1 MIELNEISKVKAL
14 DILKSYV
21 GDNPYIL
28 ELKRT
33 REKKSFLP
41 ITENQANYI
50 INNHT
55 FQVKE
60 VNKFLDL
67 TNFFR
72 NSLMRQFNI
81 SIQIEKILIEKIVG
95 EQEKVYHAQV
105 KLLKNRDSELIWLPK
120 AQLNEDLFRVIP
132 EVNVEWGKYSS
143 RLPMKHQEEA
153 IIKLLQHDKFLL
165 LDTPGLG
172 KTASSIIAALE
183 SGVKKILVI
192 CPASLKLNWKKEIS
206 IYDDSENVSIIQR
219 EWIPNKWTII
229 NYDILDKFNT
239 IEKPK
244 KGKKPKFKFQEY
256 DEVAINNHIIDEKF
270 DLIICDECFQYNTLV
285 DTNIGKLPIGKI
297 VEKCMDV
304 EILSLNLNTNQ
315 LEYKKIDRWIKKEND
330 IILRIKYQNELF
342 IECTPNHKVYVKNK
356 GYIKAEDIKVYD
368 ELYMLQQ
375 TTISETDMEERDVL
389 LKGLCPNRKRKKGLG
404 KREIKKTSFNNKL
417 SRMSKRSVNQK
428 LFKRGAKILWK
439 ILFSEME
446 DETNGNKGEGVFG
459 RSIKKNKSKSKI
471 KLFKKSGKSEK
482 KFRTNEK
489 RKSDVYTEKYR
500 QNEKFFKGKDFP
512 IERREWETDKPTSK
526 NKKLF
531 IRRLG
536 DGVSYK
542 NKRCDE
548 RFQIVTNIIQSRYWK
563 SKIKNSYRN
572 RWEFSQNKKMEIF
585 GQKKNRSI
593 KFVRV
598 ESIEILE
605 SGSNESNRKLFNGDK
620 SVYNIEVRDNHNYFA
635 DNILVSNCHY
645 LKASSSNRT
654 KHVKKIIKSI
664 KKRWFLTG
672 TPITNKPVD
681 LFSLLSMVEHP
692 LSTNYNSF
700 LYSYCNAKTM
710 IIKGRKIIK
719 ADGASNLEELNR
731 RIKPVSIRR
740 RKEDVLDLP
749 DKIISPVYIELDD
762 DEKIDYDS
770 SVERYIQMREEQGKN
785 VSYAKKL
792 VELSVLRRWVAE
804 KKLKHTKELIN
815 NSLEGDKKVIVF
827 TDYTSVVNTLK
838 EEYKDICVVINGE
851 TSQKDRQKAVED
863 FQNNPNVRLFIGNTV
878 AAGVGLT
885 LTAAEVVIVND
896 LNYTPA
902 NIDQSLDRAY
912 RIGQT
917 KDVICYFP
925 LFDDTVD
932 TIVYE
937 VLDKKRSIINMAID
951 GVIDNKGVVEEIIEK
966 IDAKY
971 NK

>member
-132 EVNVEWGKYSS
+132 EVNVDWNKYSS

-183 SGVKKILVI
+183 SNVKKILVI

-219 EWIPNKWTII
+219 EWTPNKWTII

-256 DEVAINNHIIDEKF
+256 DEEVINNHIINEKF
-270 DLIICDECFQYNTLV
+270 DLIIIDE
-285 DTNIGKLPIGKI
+285 
-297 VEKCMDV
+297 
-304 EILSLNLNTNQ
+304 S
-315 LEYKKIDRWIKKEND
+315 
-330 IILRIKYQNELF
+330 
-342 IECTPNHKVYVKNK
+342 
-356 GYIKAEDIKVYD
+356 
-368 ELYMLQQ
+368 
-375 TTISETDMEERDVL
+375 
-389 LKGLCPNRKRKKGLG
+389 
-404 KREIKKTSFNNKL
+404 
-417 SRMSKRSVNQK
+417 
-428 LFKRGAKILWK
+428 
-439 ILFSEME
+439 
-446 DETNGNKGEGVFG
+446 
-459 RSIKKNKSKSKI
+459 
-471 KLFKKSGKSEK
+471 
-482 KFRTNEK
+482 
-489 RKSDVYTEKYR
+489 
-500 QNEKFFKGKDFP
+500 
-512 IERREWETDKPTSK
+512 
-526 NKKLF
+526 
-531 IRRLG
+531 
-536 DGVSYK
+536 
-542 NKRCDE
+542 
-548 RFQIVTNIIQSRYWK
+548 
-563 SKIKNSYRN
+563 
-572 RWEFSQNKKMEIF
+572 
-585 GQKKNRSI
+585 
-593 KFVRV
+593 
-598 ESIEILE
+598 
-605 SGSNESNRKLFNGDK
+605 
-620 SVYNIEVRDNHNYFA
+620 
-635 DNILVSNCHY
+635 HY

-804 KKLKHTKELIN
+804 NKLKHTKELIN

-896 LNYTPA
+896 LNWTPA
-902 NIDQSLDRAY
+902 NVDQSLDRAY

-925 LFDDTVD
+925 LFDDTID

-937 VLDKKRSIINMAID
+937 VLDKKRDIINMAID
-951 GVIDNKGVVEEIIEK
+951 GVIDNKGVIEEVINRLDEK
-966 IDAKY
+966 FK
-971 NK
+971 K

>member
-1 MIELNEISKVKAL
+1 MIELNDIAKVKAL
-14 DILKSYV
+14 DLLKSYV

-28 ELKRT
+28 ELKKT

-50 INNHT
+50 INNHN

-81 SIQIEKILIEKIVG
+81 TNQIEKILIEKIVG

-105 KLLKNRDSELIWLPK
+105 KLFKNRDSELIWLPK

-132 EVNVEWGKYSS
+132 EVNVDWNKYSS

-153 IIKLLQHDKFLL
+153 IIKLLQNDNFLL

-183 SGVKKILVI
+183 SDAKKILVI

-206 IYDDSENVSIIQR
+206 IYDDSDNVSIIQR
-219 EWIPNKWTII
+219 EWKPNKWTII

-256 DEVAINNHIIDEKF
+256 DEVAVNNHILNEKF
-270 DLIICDECFQYNTLV
+270 DLIICDE
-285 DTNIGKLPIGKI
+285 
-297 VEKCMDV
+297 
-304 EILSLNLNTNQ
+304 
-315 LEYKKIDRWIKKEND
+315 
-330 IILRIKYQNELF
+330 
-342 IECTPNHKVYVKNK
+342 
-356 GYIKAEDIKVYD
+356 A
-368 ELYMLQQ
+368 
-375 TTISETDMEERDVL
+375 
-389 LKGLCPNRKRKKGLG
+389 
-404 KREIKKTSFNNKL
+404 
-417 SRMSKRSVNQK
+417 
-428 LFKRGAKILWK
+428 
-439 ILFSEME
+439 
-446 DETNGNKGEGVFG
+446 
-459 RSIKKNKSKSKI
+459 
-471 KLFKKSGKSEK
+471 
-482 KFRTNEK
+482 
-489 RKSDVYTEKYR
+489 
-500 QNEKFFKGKDFP
+500 
-512 IERREWETDKPTSK
+512 
-526 NKKLF
+526 
-531 IRRLG
+531 
-536 DGVSYK
+536 
-542 NKRCDE
+542 
-548 RFQIVTNIIQSRYWK
+548 
-563 SKIKNSYRN
+563 
-572 RWEFSQNKKMEIF
+572 
-585 GQKKNRSI
+585 
-593 KFVRV
+593 
-598 ESIEILE
+598 
-605 SGSNESNRKLFNGDK
+605 
-620 SVYNIEVRDNHNYFA
+620 
-635 DNILVSNCHY
+635 HY
-645 LKASSSNRT
+645 LKSSSSNRT
-654 KHVKKIIKSI
+654 KHVKKIVKTI

-710 IIKGRKIIK
+710 IIKGRRIIK

-749 DKIISPVYIELDD
+749 DKIISPIYLQLDD
-762 DEKIDYDS
+762 DDKIDYDS

-804 KKLKHTKELIN
+804 NKLKHTKELIN
-815 NSLEGDKKVIVF
+815 NSLESDKKVIVF

-863 FQNNPNVRLFIGNTV
+863 FQNNSNVRLFIGNTV

-896 LNYTPA
+896 LNWTPA
-902 NIDQSLDRAY
+902 NVDQSLDRAF

-925 LFDDTVD
+925 LFDDTID

-937 VLDKKRSIINMAID
+937 VLDKKRDIINMAID
-951 GVIDNKGVVEEIIEK
+951 GVIDNKGVIEEV
-966 IDAKY
+966 IDRLDKKY
-971 NK
+971 KK

>member
-1 MIELNEISKVKAL
+1 MIELNDIAKVKAL
-14 DILKSYV
+14 DLLKSYV

-81 SIQIEKILIEKIVG
+81 TTQIEKILIEKIVG

-132 EVNVEWGKYSS
+132 EVNVEWDRYSS
-143 RLPMKHQEEA
+143 RFPMKHQEEA
-153 IIKLLQHDKFLL
+153 IIKLLQNDKFLL

-183 SGVKKILVI
+183 SDAKKILVI

-206 IYDDSENVSIIQR
+206 IYDDSDNVSIIQR
-219 EWIPNKWTII
+219 EWKPNKWTII

-256 DEVAINNHIIDEKF
+256 DEVAVNNQILNEKF
-270 DLIICDECFQYNTLV
+270 DLIICDE
-285 DTNIGKLPIGKI
+285 
-297 VEKCMDV
+297 
-304 EILSLNLNTNQ
+304 
-315 LEYKKIDRWIKKEND
+315 
-330 IILRIKYQNELF
+330 
-342 IECTPNHKVYVKNK
+342 
-356 GYIKAEDIKVYD
+356 A
-368 ELYMLQQ
+368 
-375 TTISETDMEERDVL
+375 
-389 LKGLCPNRKRKKGLG
+389 
-404 KREIKKTSFNNKL
+404 
-417 SRMSKRSVNQK
+417 
-428 LFKRGAKILWK
+428 
-439 ILFSEME
+439 
-446 DETNGNKGEGVFG
+446 
-459 RSIKKNKSKSKI
+459 
-471 KLFKKSGKSEK
+471 
-482 KFRTNEK
+482 
-489 RKSDVYTEKYR
+489 
-500 QNEKFFKGKDFP
+500 
-512 IERREWETDKPTSK
+512 
-526 NKKLF
+526 
-531 IRRLG
+531 
-536 DGVSYK
+536 
-542 NKRCDE
+542 
-548 RFQIVTNIIQSRYWK
+548 
-563 SKIKNSYRN
+563 
-572 RWEFSQNKKMEIF
+572 
-585 GQKKNRSI
+585 
-593 KFVRV
+593 
-598 ESIEILE
+598 
-605 SGSNESNRKLFNGDK
+605 
-620 SVYNIEVRDNHNYFA
+620 
-635 DNILVSNCHY
+635 HY
-645 LKASSSNRT
+645 LKSSSSNRT
-654 KHVKKIIKSI
+654 KHVKKIAKTI

-710 IIKGRKIIK
+710 MIKGRRIIK

-749 DKIISPVYIELDD
+749 DKIISPIYLQLDD
-762 DEKIDYDS
+762 DDKIDYDS

-804 KKLKHTKELIN
+804 NKLKHTKELIN
-815 NSLEGDKKVIVF
+815 NSLESDKKVIVF
-827 TDYTSVVNTLK
+827 TDYTSVVNTLR

-896 LNYTPA
+896 LNWTPA
-902 NIDQSLDRAY
+902 NVDQSLDRAF

-925 LFDDTVD
+925 LFDDTID

-937 VLDKKRSIINMAID
+937 VLDKKRDIINMAID
-951 GVIDNKGVVEEIIEK
+951 GVIDNKGVIEEV
-966 IDAKY
+966 IDRLDNKY
-971 NK
+971 KK

>member
-81 SIQIEKILIEKIVG
+81 TTQIDKILIEKIVG

-132 EVNVEWGKYSS
+132 EVNVDWNRYSS
-143 RLPMKHQEEA
+143 RIPMKHQEEA
-153 IIKLLQHDKFLL
+153 ITKLLQHDKFLL

-183 SGVKKILVI
+183 SNVKKILVI

-206 IYDDSENVSIIQR
+206 IYDDSDNVSIIQR
-219 EWIPNKWTII
+219 EWKPNKWTII

-256 DEVAINNHIIDEKF
+256 DEVAINNQILNEKF
-270 DLIICDECFQYNTLV
+270 DLIICDE
-285 DTNIGKLPIGKI
+285 
-297 VEKCMDV
+297 
-304 EILSLNLNTNQ
+304 
-315 LEYKKIDRWIKKEND
+315 
-330 IILRIKYQNELF
+330 
-342 IECTPNHKVYVKNK
+342 
-356 GYIKAEDIKVYD
+356 A
-368 ELYMLQQ
+368 
-375 TTISETDMEERDVL
+375 
-389 LKGLCPNRKRKKGLG
+389 
-404 KREIKKTSFNNKL
+404 
-417 SRMSKRSVNQK
+417 
-428 LFKRGAKILWK
+428 
-439 ILFSEME
+439 
-446 DETNGNKGEGVFG
+446 
-459 RSIKKNKSKSKI
+459 
-471 KLFKKSGKSEK
+471 
-482 KFRTNEK
+482 
-489 RKSDVYTEKYR
+489 
-500 QNEKFFKGKDFP
+500 
-512 IERREWETDKPTSK
+512 
-526 NKKLF
+526 
-531 IRRLG
+531 
-536 DGVSYK
+536 
-542 NKRCDE
+542 
-548 RFQIVTNIIQSRYWK
+548 
-563 SKIKNSYRN
+563 
-572 RWEFSQNKKMEIF
+572 
-585 GQKKNRSI
+585 
-593 KFVRV
+593 
-598 ESIEILE
+598 
-605 SGSNESNRKLFNGDK
+605 
-620 SVYNIEVRDNHNYFA
+620 
-635 DNILVSNCHY
+635 HY
-645 LKASSSNRT
+645 LKSSSSNRT
-654 KHVKKIIKSI
+654 KHVKKIVKSI

-710 IIKGRKIIK
+710 MIKGRRIIK

-762 DEKIDYDS
+762 DDKVDYET

-785 VSYAKKL
+785 ISYAKKL

-815 NSLEGDKKVIVF
+815 KSLESDKKVIVF

-896 LNYTPA
+896 LNWTPA
-902 NIDQSLDRAY
+902 NVDQSLDRAF

-925 LFDDTVD
+925 LFDDTID

-937 VLDKKRSIINMAID
+937 VLDKKRDIINMAID
-951 GVIDNKGVVEEIIEK
+951 GVIDNKGVIEEVIDRLDEK
-966 IDAKY
+966 FK
-971 NK
+971 K

>member
-1 MIELNEISKVKAL
+1 MIELNNIAKVKAL
-14 DILKSYV
+14 DILKSYE
-21 GDNPYIL
+21 GNNPYIL

-50 INNHT
+50 INNHK
-55 FQVKE
+55 FQVKD

-81 SIQIEKILIEKIVG
+81 TTQIEKILIEKIVG

-105 KLLKNRDSELIWLPK
+105 KLLKNRPSELIWIPK

-132 EVNVEWGKYSS
+132 EVNVDWNKYSS

-153 IIKLLQHDKFLL
+153 IIKLLQNDRFLL

-183 SGVKKILVI
+183 SGVKKILIV

-206 IYDDSENVSIIQR
+206 IYDNPNNVSIIQR

-229 NYDILDKFNT
+229 NYDILEKFNT

-256 DEVAINNHIIDEKF
+256 DEVAVNNQIINEKF
-270 DLIICDECFQYNTLV
+270 DLIICDE
-285 DTNIGKLPIGKI
+285 
-297 VEKCMDV
+297 
-304 EILSLNLNTNQ
+304 
-315 LEYKKIDRWIKKEND
+315 
-330 IILRIKYQNELF
+330 
-342 IECTPNHKVYVKNK
+342 
-356 GYIKAEDIKVYD
+356 A
-368 ELYMLQQ
+368 
-375 TTISETDMEERDVL
+375 
-389 LKGLCPNRKRKKGLG
+389 
-404 KREIKKTSFNNKL
+404 
-417 SRMSKRSVNQK
+417 
-428 LFKRGAKILWK
+428 
-439 ILFSEME
+439 
-446 DETNGNKGEGVFG
+446 
-459 RSIKKNKSKSKI
+459 
-471 KLFKKSGKSEK
+471 
-482 KFRTNEK
+482 
-489 RKSDVYTEKYR
+489 
-500 QNEKFFKGKDFP
+500 
-512 IERREWETDKPTSK
+512 
-526 NKKLF
+526 
-531 IRRLG
+531 
-536 DGVSYK
+536 
-542 NKRCDE
+542 
-548 RFQIVTNIIQSRYWK
+548 
-563 SKIKNSYRN
+563 
-572 RWEFSQNKKMEIF
+572 
-585 GQKKNRSI
+585 
-593 KFVRV
+593 
-598 ESIEILE
+598 
-605 SGSNESNRKLFNGDK
+605 
-620 SVYNIEVRDNHNYFA
+620 
-635 DNILVSNCHY
+635 HY
-645 LKASSSNRT
+645 LKSSSANRT
-654 KHVKKIIKSI
+654 KHVKKIVKSV
-664 KKRWFLTG
+664 KKKWFLTG

-681 LFSLLSMVEHP
+681 LFSLLFMVEHP

-710 IIKGRKIIK
+710 MIKGRRIIK

-749 DKIISPVYIELDD
+749 DKIISPIYIELDD
-762 DEKIDYDS
+762 DDKIDYES

-785 VSYAKKL
+785 ITYAKKL

-804 KKLKHTKELIN
+804 NKLKHTKELIN
-815 NSLEGDKKVIVF
+815 NSLETDKKVIVF

-851 TSQKDRQKAVED
+851 TSQKDRQQAVED
-863 FQNNPNVRLFIGNTV
+863 FQNNPNIRLFIGNTV

-896 LNYTPA
+896 LNFTPA

-925 LFDDTVD
+925 LFDNTVD

-937 VLDKKRSIINMAID
+937 ILDKKRAIINMAID
-951 GVIDNKGVVEEIIEK
+951 GVIDSKGVIEEILEK
-966 IDAKY
+966 IDEKL
-971 NK
+971 KK

>member
-1 MIELNEISKVKAL
+1 MIELNDIAKVKAL
-14 DILKSYV
+14 DLLKSYV

-28 ELKRT
+28 ELKKT

-50 INNHT
+50 INNHN

-81 SIQIEKILIEKIVG
+81 TNQIEKILIEKIVG

-105 KLLKNRDSELIWLPK
+105 KLFKNRDSELIWLPK

-132 EVNVEWGKYSS
+132 EVNVDWNKYSS

-153 IIKLLQHDKFLL
+153 IIKLLQNDNFLL

-183 SGVKKILVI
+183 SDAKKILVI

-206 IYDDSENVSIIQR
+206 IYDDSDNVSIIQR
-219 EWIPNKWTII
+219 EWKPNKWTII

-244 KGKKPKFKFQEY
+244 KEKKPKFKFQEY
-256 DEVAINNHIIDEKF
+256 DEVAVNNQILNEQF
-270 DLIICDECFQYNTLV
+270 DLIICDE
-285 DTNIGKLPIGKI
+285 
-297 VEKCMDV
+297 
-304 EILSLNLNTNQ
+304 
-315 LEYKKIDRWIKKEND
+315 
-330 IILRIKYQNELF
+330 
-342 IECTPNHKVYVKNK
+342 
-356 GYIKAEDIKVYD
+356 A
-368 ELYMLQQ
+368 
-375 TTISETDMEERDVL
+375 
-389 LKGLCPNRKRKKGLG
+389 
-404 KREIKKTSFNNKL
+404 
-417 SRMSKRSVNQK
+417 
-428 LFKRGAKILWK
+428 
-439 ILFSEME
+439 
-446 DETNGNKGEGVFG
+446 
-459 RSIKKNKSKSKI
+459 
-471 KLFKKSGKSEK
+471 
-482 KFRTNEK
+482 
-489 RKSDVYTEKYR
+489 
-500 QNEKFFKGKDFP
+500 
-512 IERREWETDKPTSK
+512 
-526 NKKLF
+526 
-531 IRRLG
+531 
-536 DGVSYK
+536 
-542 NKRCDE
+542 
-548 RFQIVTNIIQSRYWK
+548 
-563 SKIKNSYRN
+563 
-572 RWEFSQNKKMEIF
+572 
-585 GQKKNRSI
+585 
-593 KFVRV
+593 
-598 ESIEILE
+598 
-605 SGSNESNRKLFNGDK
+605 
-620 SVYNIEVRDNHNYFA
+620 
-635 DNILVSNCHY
+635 HY
-645 LKASSSNRT
+645 LKSSSSNRT
-654 KHVKKIIKSI
+654 KHVKKIAKTI

-710 IIKGRKIIK
+710 MIKGRRIIK

-749 DKIISPVYIELDD
+749 DKIISPIYLQLDD
-762 DEKIDYDS
+762 DDKIDYDS

-804 KKLKHTKELIN
+804 NKLKHTKELIN
-815 NSLEGDKKVIVF
+815 NSLESDKKVIVF
-827 TDYTSVVNTLK
+827 TDYTSVVNTLR

-951 GVIDNKGVVEEIIEK
+951 GVIDNKGVIEEIIER

>member
-1 MIELNEISKVKAL
+1 MIELNDIAKVKAL
-14 DILKSYV
+14 DLLKSYV

-28 ELKRT
+28 ELKKT

-50 INNHT
+50 INNHN

-81 SIQIEKILIEKIVG
+81 TNQIEKILIEKIVG

-105 KLLKNRDSELIWLPK
+105 KLFKNRDSELIWLPK

-132 EVNVEWGKYSS
+132 EVNVDWNKYSS

-153 IIKLLQHDKFLL
+153 IIKLLQNDNFLL

-183 SGVKKILVI
+183 SDAKKILVI

-206 IYDDSENVSIIQR
+206 IYDDSDNVSIIQR
-219 EWIPNKWTII
+219 EWKPNKWTII

-256 DEVAINNHIIDEKF
+256 DEVAVNNQILNEQF
-270 DLIICDECFQYNTLV
+270 DLIICDE
-285 DTNIGKLPIGKI
+285 
-297 VEKCMDV
+297 
-304 EILSLNLNTNQ
+304 
-315 LEYKKIDRWIKKEND
+315 
-330 IILRIKYQNELF
+330 
-342 IECTPNHKVYVKNK
+342 
-356 GYIKAEDIKVYD
+356 A
-368 ELYMLQQ
+368 
-375 TTISETDMEERDVL
+375 
-389 LKGLCPNRKRKKGLG
+389 
-404 KREIKKTSFNNKL
+404 
-417 SRMSKRSVNQK
+417 
-428 LFKRGAKILWK
+428 
-439 ILFSEME
+439 
-446 DETNGNKGEGVFG
+446 
-459 RSIKKNKSKSKI
+459 
-471 KLFKKSGKSEK
+471 
-482 KFRTNEK
+482 
-489 RKSDVYTEKYR
+489 
-500 QNEKFFKGKDFP
+500 
-512 IERREWETDKPTSK
+512 
-526 NKKLF
+526 
-531 IRRLG
+531 
-536 DGVSYK
+536 
-542 NKRCDE
+542 
-548 RFQIVTNIIQSRYWK
+548 
-563 SKIKNSYRN
+563 
-572 RWEFSQNKKMEIF
+572 
-585 GQKKNRSI
+585 
-593 KFVRV
+593 
-598 ESIEILE
+598 
-605 SGSNESNRKLFNGDK
+605 
-620 SVYNIEVRDNHNYFA
+620 
-635 DNILVSNCHY
+635 HY
-645 LKASSSNRT
+645 LKSSSSNRT
-654 KHVKKIIKSI
+654 KHVKKIAKTI

-710 IIKGRKIIK
+710 MIKGRRIIK

-749 DKIISPVYIELDD
+749 DKIISPIYLQLDD
-762 DEKIDYDS
+762 DDKIDYDS

-804 KKLKHTKELIN
+804 NKLKHTKELIN
-815 NSLEGDKKVIVF
+815 NSLESDKKVIVF
-827 TDYTSVVNTLK
+827 TDYTSVVNTLR

-896 LNYTPA
+896 LNWTPA
-902 NIDQSLDRAY
+902 NVDQSLDRAF

-925 LFDDTVD
+925 LFDDTID

-937 VLDKKRSIINMAID
+937 VLDKKRDIINMAID
-951 GVIDNKGVVEEIIEK
+951 GVIDNKGVIEEV
-966 IDAKY
+966 IDRLDKKY
-971 NK
+971 KK

>member
-1 MIELNEISKVKAL
+1 MIELNDIAKVKAL
-14 DILKSYV
+14 DLLKSYV

-28 ELKRT
+28 ELKKT

-50 INNHT
+50 INNHN

-81 SIQIEKILIEKIVG
+81 TNQIEKILIEKIVG

-105 KLLKNRDSELIWLPK
+105 KLFKNRDSELIWLPK

-132 EVNVEWGKYSS
+132 EVNVDWNKYSS

-153 IIKLLQHDKFLL
+153 IIKLLQNDNFLL

-183 SGVKKILVI
+183 SDAKKILVI

-206 IYDDSENVSIIQR
+206 IYDDSDNVSIIQR
-219 EWIPNKWTII
+219 EWKPNKWTII

-256 DEVAINNHIIDEKF
+256 DEVAVNNHILNEKF
-270 DLIICDECFQYNTLV
+270 DLIICDE
-285 DTNIGKLPIGKI
+285 
-297 VEKCMDV
+297 
-304 EILSLNLNTNQ
+304 
-315 LEYKKIDRWIKKEND
+315 
-330 IILRIKYQNELF
+330 
-342 IECTPNHKVYVKNK
+342 
-356 GYIKAEDIKVYD
+356 A
-368 ELYMLQQ
+368 
-375 TTISETDMEERDVL
+375 
-389 LKGLCPNRKRKKGLG
+389 
-404 KREIKKTSFNNKL
+404 
-417 SRMSKRSVNQK
+417 
-428 LFKRGAKILWK
+428 
-439 ILFSEME
+439 
-446 DETNGNKGEGVFG
+446 
-459 RSIKKNKSKSKI
+459 
-471 KLFKKSGKSEK
+471 
-482 KFRTNEK
+482 
-489 RKSDVYTEKYR
+489 
-500 QNEKFFKGKDFP
+500 
-512 IERREWETDKPTSK
+512 
-526 NKKLF
+526 
-531 IRRLG
+531 
-536 DGVSYK
+536 
-542 NKRCDE
+542 
-548 RFQIVTNIIQSRYWK
+548 
-563 SKIKNSYRN
+563 
-572 RWEFSQNKKMEIF
+572 
-585 GQKKNRSI
+585 
-593 KFVRV
+593 
-598 ESIEILE
+598 
-605 SGSNESNRKLFNGDK
+605 
-620 SVYNIEVRDNHNYFA
+620 
-635 DNILVSNCHY
+635 HY
-645 LKASSSNRT
+645 LKSSSSNRT
-654 KHVKKIIKSI
+654 KHVKKIAKTI

-710 IIKGRKIIK
+710 IIKGRRIIK

-749 DKIISPVYIELDD
+749 DKIISPIYLQLDD
-762 DEKIDYDS
+762 DDKIDYDS

-804 KKLKHTKELIN
+804 NKLKHTKELIN
-815 NSLEGDKKVIVF
+815 NSLESDKKVIVF
-827 TDYTSVVNTLK
+827 TDYTSVVNTLR

-896 LNYTPA
+896 LNWTPA
-902 NIDQSLDRAY
+902 NVDQSLDRAF

-925 LFDDTVD
+925 LFDDTID

-937 VLDKKRSIINMAID
+937 VLDKKRDIINMAID
-951 GVIDNKGVVEEIIEK
+951 GVIDNKGVIEEV
-966 IDAKY
+966 IDRLDKKY
-971 NK
+971 KK

>member
-1 MIELNEISKVKAL
+1 MIELNDIAKVKAL
-14 DILKSYV
+14 DLLKSYV

-28 ELKRT
+28 ELKKT

-50 INNHT
+50 INNHN

-72 NSLMRQFNI
+72 DSLMRQFNI
-81 SIQIEKILIEKIVG
+81 TNQIEKILIEKIVG

-105 KLLKNRDSELIWLPK
+105 KLFKNRDSELIWLPK

-132 EVNVEWGKYSS
+132 EVNVDWNKYSS

-153 IIKLLQHDKFLL
+153 IIKLLQNDNFLL

-183 SGVKKILVI
+183 SDAKKILVI

-206 IYDDSENVSIIQR
+206 IYDDSDNVSIIQR
-219 EWIPNKWTII
+219 EWKPNKWTII

-256 DEVAINNHIIDEKF
+256 DEVAVNNHILNEKF
-270 DLIICDECFQYNTLV
+270 DLIICDE
-285 DTNIGKLPIGKI
+285 
-297 VEKCMDV
+297 
-304 EILSLNLNTNQ
+304 
-315 LEYKKIDRWIKKEND
+315 
-330 IILRIKYQNELF
+330 
-342 IECTPNHKVYVKNK
+342 
-356 GYIKAEDIKVYD
+356 A
-368 ELYMLQQ
+368 
-375 TTISETDMEERDVL
+375 
-389 LKGLCPNRKRKKGLG
+389 
-404 KREIKKTSFNNKL
+404 
-417 SRMSKRSVNQK
+417 
-428 LFKRGAKILWK
+428 
-439 ILFSEME
+439 
-446 DETNGNKGEGVFG
+446 
-459 RSIKKNKSKSKI
+459 
-471 KLFKKSGKSEK
+471 
-482 KFRTNEK
+482 
-489 RKSDVYTEKYR
+489 
-500 QNEKFFKGKDFP
+500 
-512 IERREWETDKPTSK
+512 
-526 NKKLF
+526 
-531 IRRLG
+531 
-536 DGVSYK
+536 
-542 NKRCDE
+542 
-548 RFQIVTNIIQSRYWK
+548 
-563 SKIKNSYRN
+563 
-572 RWEFSQNKKMEIF
+572 
-585 GQKKNRSI
+585 
-593 KFVRV
+593 
-598 ESIEILE
+598 
-605 SGSNESNRKLFNGDK
+605 
-620 SVYNIEVRDNHNYFA
+620 
-635 DNILVSNCHY
+635 HY
-645 LKASSSNRT
+645 LKSLSSNRT
-654 KHVKKIIKSI
+654 KHVKKIAKTI

-731 RIKPVSIRR
+731 RIKPISIRR

-749 DKIISPVYIELDD
+749 DKIISPIYLQLDD
-762 DEKIDYDS
+762 DDKIDYDS
-770 SVERYIQMREEQGKN
+770 SVERYIQMREDQGKN

-804 KKLKHTKELIN
+804 NKLRHTKELIN

-896 LNYTPA
+896 LNWTPA
-902 NIDQSLDRAY
+902 NVDQSLDRAY

-925 LFDDTVD
+925 LFDDTID

-937 VLDKKRSIINMAID
+937 VLDKKRDIINMAID
-951 GVIDNKGVVEEIIEK
+951 GVIDNKGVIEELINRLDEK
-966 IDAKY
+966 FK
-971 NK
+971 K

>member
-1 MIELNEISKVKAL
+1 MIELNDIAKVKAL
-14 DILKSYV
+14 EILKSYD

-50 INNHT
+50 INNQS
-55 FQVKE
+55 FQVRE

-67 TNFFR
+67 TNYFR
-72 NSLMRQFNI
+72 KSLMSQYNI
-81 SIQIEKILIEKIVG
+81 SNQIDRILIEKIIG
-95 EQEKVYHAQV
+95 EQDKVYHAQV
-105 KLLKNRDSELIWLPK
+105 KLLKNRDSDLIWLPK

-132 EVNVEWGKYSS
+132 EVIVDWNKYSS

-153 IIKLLQHDKFLL
+153 IIKLLQNDKFLL

-183 SGVKKILVI
+183 SGSKKILVI

-206 IYDDSENVSIIQR
+206 IYDDPNNVSIIQK
-219 EWIPNKWTII
+219 EWNPNKWTII
-229 NYDILDKFNT
+229 NYDILDKYNT

-256 DEVAINNHIIDEKF
+256 DDVVVNNHILNEKF
-270 DLIICDECFQYNTLV
+270 DLIICDE
-285 DTNIGKLPIGKI
+285 
-297 VEKCMDV
+297 
-304 EILSLNLNTNQ
+304 
-315 LEYKKIDRWIKKEND
+315 
-330 IILRIKYQNELF
+330 
-342 IECTPNHKVYVKNK
+342 
-356 GYIKAEDIKVYD
+356 A
-368 ELYMLQQ
+368 
-375 TTISETDMEERDVL
+375 
-389 LKGLCPNRKRKKGLG
+389 
-404 KREIKKTSFNNKL
+404 
-417 SRMSKRSVNQK
+417 
-428 LFKRGAKILWK
+428 
-439 ILFSEME
+439 
-446 DETNGNKGEGVFG
+446 
-459 RSIKKNKSKSKI
+459 
-471 KLFKKSGKSEK
+471 
-482 KFRTNEK
+482 
-489 RKSDVYTEKYR
+489 
-500 QNEKFFKGKDFP
+500 
-512 IERREWETDKPTSK
+512 
-526 NKKLF
+526 
-531 IRRLG
+531 
-536 DGVSYK
+536 
-542 NKRCDE
+542 
-548 RFQIVTNIIQSRYWK
+548 
-563 SKIKNSYRN
+563 
-572 RWEFSQNKKMEIF
+572 
-585 GQKKNRSI
+585 
-593 KFVRV
+593 
-598 ESIEILE
+598 
-605 SGSNESNRKLFNGDK
+605 
-620 SVYNIEVRDNHNYFA
+620 
-635 DNILVSNCHY
+635 HY
-645 LKASSSNRT
+645 LKSSSSNRT

-710 IIKGRKIIK
+710 IIKGRRIIK

-749 DKIISPVYIELDD
+749 DKIISPVYLQLDD
-762 DEKIDYDS
+762 DDRVDYDS

-804 KKLKHTKELIN
+804 NKLKHTKELIN
-815 NSLEGDKKVIVF
+815 NSLESDKKVIVF

-863 FQNNPNVRLFIGNTV
+863 FQNNSNVRLFIGNTV

-896 LNYTPA
+896 LNWTPA
-902 NIDQSLDRAY
+902 NVDQSLDRAF

-925 LFDDTVD
+925 LFDDTID

-937 VLDKKRSIINMAID
+937 VLDKKRDIINMAID
-951 GVIDNKGVVEEIIEK
+951 GVIDNKGVIEEV
-966 IDAKY
+966 IDRLDNKY
-971 NK
+971 KK

>member
-1 MIELNEISKVKAL
+1 MIELNDIAKVKAL
-14 DILKSYV
+14 DLLKSYV

-81 SIQIEKILIEKIVG
+81 TIQIEKILIEKIVG

-132 EVNVEWGKYSS
+132 EVNVDWNRYSS
-143 RLPMKHQEEA
+143 RIPMKHQEEA
-153 IIKLLQHDKFLL
+153 ITKLLQHDKFLL

-183 SGVKKILVI
+183 SNVKKILVI

-206 IYDDSENVSIIQR
+206 IYDDSDNVSIIQR
-219 EWIPNKWTII
+219 EWKPNKWTII

-256 DEVAINNHIIDEKF
+256 DEVAINNQILNEKF
-270 DLIICDECFQYNTLV
+270 DLIICDE
-285 DTNIGKLPIGKI
+285 
-297 VEKCMDV
+297 
-304 EILSLNLNTNQ
+304 
-315 LEYKKIDRWIKKEND
+315 
-330 IILRIKYQNELF
+330 
-342 IECTPNHKVYVKNK
+342 
-356 GYIKAEDIKVYD
+356 A
-368 ELYMLQQ
+368 
-375 TTISETDMEERDVL
+375 
-389 LKGLCPNRKRKKGLG
+389 
-404 KREIKKTSFNNKL
+404 
-417 SRMSKRSVNQK
+417 
-428 LFKRGAKILWK
+428 
-439 ILFSEME
+439 
-446 DETNGNKGEGVFG
+446 
-459 RSIKKNKSKSKI
+459 
-471 KLFKKSGKSEK
+471 
-482 KFRTNEK
+482 
-489 RKSDVYTEKYR
+489 
-500 QNEKFFKGKDFP
+500 
-512 IERREWETDKPTSK
+512 
-526 NKKLF
+526 
-531 IRRLG
+531 
-536 DGVSYK
+536 
-542 NKRCDE
+542 
-548 RFQIVTNIIQSRYWK
+548 
-563 SKIKNSYRN
+563 
-572 RWEFSQNKKMEIF
+572 
-585 GQKKNRSI
+585 
-593 KFVRV
+593 
-598 ESIEILE
+598 
-605 SGSNESNRKLFNGDK
+605 
-620 SVYNIEVRDNHNYFA
+620 
-635 DNILVSNCHY
+635 HY
-645 LKASSSNRT
+645 LKSSSSNRT
-654 KHVKKIIKSI
+654 KHVKKIVKSI

-710 IIKGRKIIK
+710 MIKGRRIIK

-762 DEKIDYDS
+762 DDKVDYET

-785 VSYAKKL
+785 ISYAKKL

-815 NSLEGDKKVIVF
+815 KSLESDKKVIVF

-896 LNYTPA
+896 LNWTPA
-902 NIDQSLDRAY
+902 NVDQSLDRAF

-925 LFDDTVD
+925 LFDDTID

-937 VLDKKRSIINMAID
+937 VLDKKRDIINMAID
-951 GVIDNKGVVEEIIEK
+951 GVIDNKGVIEEV
-966 IDAKY
+966 IDRLDNKY
-971 NK
+971 KK

>member
-81 SIQIEKILIEKIVG
+81 TTQIDKILIEKIVG

-132 EVNVEWGKYSS
+132 EVNVDWNRYSS

-153 IIKLLQHDKFLL
+153 ITKLLQHDKFLL

-183 SGVKKILVI
+183 SNVKKILVI

-206 IYDDSENVSIIQR
+206 IYDDSDNVSIIQR
-219 EWIPNKWTII
+219 EWKPNKWTII

-256 DEVAINNHIIDEKF
+256 DEVAINNQILNEKF
-270 DLIICDECFQYNTLV
+270 DLIICDE
-285 DTNIGKLPIGKI
+285 
-297 VEKCMDV
+297 
-304 EILSLNLNTNQ
+304 
-315 LEYKKIDRWIKKEND
+315 
-330 IILRIKYQNELF
+330 
-342 IECTPNHKVYVKNK
+342 
-356 GYIKAEDIKVYD
+356 A
-368 ELYMLQQ
+368 
-375 TTISETDMEERDVL
+375 
-389 LKGLCPNRKRKKGLG
+389 
-404 KREIKKTSFNNKL
+404 
-417 SRMSKRSVNQK
+417 
-428 LFKRGAKILWK
+428 
-439 ILFSEME
+439 
-446 DETNGNKGEGVFG
+446 
-459 RSIKKNKSKSKI
+459 
-471 KLFKKSGKSEK
+471 
-482 KFRTNEK
+482 
-489 RKSDVYTEKYR
+489 
-500 QNEKFFKGKDFP
+500 
-512 IERREWETDKPTSK
+512 
-526 NKKLF
+526 
-531 IRRLG
+531 
-536 DGVSYK
+536 
-542 NKRCDE
+542 
-548 RFQIVTNIIQSRYWK
+548 
-563 SKIKNSYRN
+563 
-572 RWEFSQNKKMEIF
+572 
-585 GQKKNRSI
+585 
-593 KFVRV
+593 
-598 ESIEILE
+598 
-605 SGSNESNRKLFNGDK
+605 
-620 SVYNIEVRDNHNYFA
+620 
-635 DNILVSNCHY
+635 HY
-645 LKASSSNRT
+645 LKSSSSNRT
-654 KHVKKIIKSI
+654 KHVKKIVKSI

-710 IIKGRKIIK
+710 MIKGRRIIK

-804 KKLKHTKELIN
+804 NKLKHTKELIN

-896 LNYTPA
+896 LNWTPA
-902 NIDQSLDRAY
+902 NVDQSLDRAY

-925 LFDDTVD
+925 LFDDTID

-937 VLDKKRSIINMAID
+937 VLDKKRDIINMAID
-951 GVIDNKGVVEEIIEK
+951 GVIDNKGVIEEVINRLDEK
-966 IDAKY
+966 FK
-971 NK
+971 K